1 VSHELASQNI
11 ITKLYEPGAI
21 LSPFHE
27 RAAREHVG
35 NGGIES
41 CDQFLE
47 GTNVSS
53 EKLAAGAAAA
63 EKIAECLHA
72 AAADG
77 TDRLRYCTP
86 YGVEKLVNAKREL
99 DNREY
104 DNFLFAQCFRES
116 KVIRLC
122 SNQPKLAGYN
132 RRQSG
137 IYFYISRLASIRK
150 ILVSLRSFFLSPNR
164 SCCVSGFA
172 QLAYAPT
179 EQGASDGIYRC
190 LTH

>member
-1 VSHELASQNI
+1 MSVMVGLRVAINSLKAQMYHRRNWQLARRLPK
-11 ITKLYEPGAI
+11 KL
-21 LSPFHE
+21 
-27 RAAREHVG
+27 R
-35 NGGIES
+35 
-41 CDQFLE
+41 
-47 GTNVSS
+47 NVSMLQPPT
-53 EKLAAGAAAA
+53 ELTDFA
-63 EKIAECLHA
+63 IA
-72 AAADG
+72 
-77 TDRLRYCTP
+77 RLMVLKSLSTQSANSITENMTIFCSL
-86 YGVEKLVNAKREL
+86 GV
-99 DNREY
+99 
-104 DNFLFAQCFRES
+104 S
-116 KVIRLC
+116 GKVKFIRLC